1 MKYNKKADKYLAD
14 FYRQK
19 KAKTA
24 EQKFHAIR
32 KKFKYALRD
41 MSFSHDPTW
50 EQKQGMM
57 EYELLER
64 LDLIKIV
71 YV

>member
-1 MKYNKKADKYLAD
+1 MKYNKKADKYLTD

-32 KKFKYALRD
+32 RKLKCALRN

-50 EQKQGMM
+50 KQKQGML
-57 EYELLER
+57 EYELLEQ
-64 LDLIKIV
+64 LGLV
-71 YV
+71 TLTYV

>member
-14 FYRQK
+14 FYCQK

-32 KKFKYALRD
+32 KELKYAWRD
-41 MSFSHDPTW
+41 MSFSHNPTW
-50 EQKQGMM
+50 EQKQGML
-57 EYELLER
+57 EYELLDREN
-64 LDLIKIV
+64 LIELT